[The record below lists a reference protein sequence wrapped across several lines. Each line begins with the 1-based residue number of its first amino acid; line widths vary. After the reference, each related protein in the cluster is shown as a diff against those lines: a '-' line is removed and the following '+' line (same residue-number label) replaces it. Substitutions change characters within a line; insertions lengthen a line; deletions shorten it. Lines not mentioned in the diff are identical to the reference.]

1 MPFKYE
7 AVKHSVSEYV
17 RGQAHTNGV
26 ESFRAMLKH
35 GYHGTYNNMSEKH
48 LDRYV
53 SEFSGRNNDRIVNT
67 IDQMEAMARN
77 MDGKRL
83 RYGDLIG

>member
-1 MPFKYE
+1 
-7 AVKHSVSEYV
+7 
-17 RGQAHTNGV
+17 
-26 ESFRAMLKH
+26 MLKH

-77 MDGKRL
+77 MDGKRFAVW
-83 RYGDLIG
+83 

>member
-1 MPFKYE
+1 MFG
-7 AVKHSVSEYV
+7 VKRTPME
-17 RGQAHTNGV
+17 
-26 ESFRAMLKH
+26 LKASGPCSNN